1 MTHVPLSIHSKDSAF
16 IVRCYSA
23 GIHDGDLKYAV
34 VAESEQLVVGTHT
47 NMVKEGV
54 ILTLNEMPVRKCEH
68 SYRRIVS
75 PVGQCRWLSA
85 LIMSKDPRILWQ
97 DDDDSLL
104 IALKRLTET
113 PLLPAWIPYVGMK
126 LRTNGY
132 LVKLT
137 GHGPTGS
144 FLTVTTELLDG
155 IVSHGVAE
163 KILAITD

>member
-1 MTHVPLSIHSKDSAF
+1 MKHIPLSIHSKDSAF
-16 IVRCYSA
+16 TVRCYSA
-23 GIHDGDLKYAV
+23 GIHDGELKYAV

-54 ILTLNEMPVRKCEH
+54 ILSLNDHPVRKCEH

-97 DDDDSLL
+97 DDDEALL
-104 IALKRLTET
+104 AALKRLTET
-113 PLLPAWIPYVGMK
+113 PLLPAWIPYVGSQLHK
-126 LRTNGY
+126 AGH

-144 FLTVTTELLDG
+144 FLTITTELLDG
-155 IVSHGVAE
+155 IVSHGVTE
-163 KILAITD
+163 GILAITD